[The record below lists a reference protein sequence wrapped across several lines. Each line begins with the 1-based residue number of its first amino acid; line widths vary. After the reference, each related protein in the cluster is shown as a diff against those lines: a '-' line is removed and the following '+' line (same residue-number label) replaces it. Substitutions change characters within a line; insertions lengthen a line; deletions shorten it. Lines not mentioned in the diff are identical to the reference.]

1 YKRQV
6 LEAMAMGRAIITT
19 NAPGCKETVIHG
31 DNGYLVEVRSVQSL
45 LEAMTKLINAPE
57 LIEKMSKKSR
67 EIALNKYDVDA
78 VNKHMLTE
86 MGLLK

>member
-1 YKRQV
+1 
-6 LEAMAMGRAIITT
+6 MAMGRAVITT

-31 DNGYLVEVRSVQSL
+31 ENGFLIEVKSSESLVK
-45 LEAMTKLINAPE
+45 AMQQFILDPS
-57 LIEKMSKKSR
+57 LIEKMGKRSR